1 MRNSAASPRAALLA
15 RSRTHFVAIAAAGA
29 VLAGGVTA
37 YAAAAGT
44 ATQPLVYT
52 GSENTDTTTGTTS
65 GIGLT
70 GPSSHANPDASSN
83 AS

>member
-15 RSRTHFVAIAAAGA
+15 RSRTHFVAIAASGA

-37 YAAAAGT
+37 YAATVGT
-44 ATQPLVYT
+44 ATQPLSYS
-52 GSENTDTTTGTTS
+52 GSENTATTGGATA

-70 GPSSHANPDASSN
+70 GPSSHAAPDASSN